1 MSNVNIETEN
11 LNKSNRAEKIRRDR
25 HHKESSFSDGGK
37 RIKMNRPK
45 ERGSRFWEMDD
56 ND

>member
-1 MSNVNIETEN
+1 MSNVNLETEN
-11 LNKSNRAEKIRRDR
+11 PCKSNRAEKIRRDR
-25 HHKESSFSDGGK
+25 HHKENSFGDGK

-45 ERGSRFWEMDD
+45 ERGSRFWEMDE